1 MKASRIIIIAFCI
14 FIVGGM
20 LFLYMDARQ
29 HNKKT
34 EKSIT
39 KKEYVLPPFS
49 VVVAAEG
56 SDLHLDY
63 SNSYKIAVEYNNEKK
78 TPVKLYTI
86 SHDTLYV
93 YKGLRLFAS
102 CKNIKSIIGH
112 HVFWM
117 GVSDFASD
125 SLTIKMTGGRIYC
138 FNNTPENKK
147 QISKDINVGVFA
159 TDSAYVEIN
168 NLNTNRLNLQLNNAN
183 VNFNS
188 RTNRIQAKLVNQ
200 ANLSIHSKQ
209 LLAIKIEKDTLSK
222 VSLWD

>member
-63 SNSYKIAVEYNNEKK
+63 SNSYKIAVEYNKEKK

-117 GVSDFASD
+117 GVSGFAPD

>member
-117 GVSDFASD
+117 GVSDFAPD

-138 FNNTPENKK
+138 FNNTQENKK